1 MTFHALIFSKV
12 DYVDYAL
19 SAIAGLLSE
28 TDKSRLGA
36 FFRKAKR
43 RMVSAIVIFS
53 SLNSSIE
60 QITNSLNKFT
70 SVTTVLTLFFQ
81 ALVFFIPG
89 RPIHLDPEDISSP
102 SPIKHCFV

>member
-43 RMVSAIVIFS
+43 RMVSAIVIFFIS
-53 SLNSSIE
+53 QLIDRADHELFKQIHLSHHCLNS
-60 QITNSLNKFT
+60 L
-70 SVTTVLTLFFQ
+70 L
-81 ALVFFIPG
+81 P
-89 RPIHLDPEDISSP
+89 SSRLLY
-102 SPIKHCFV
+102 SR